1 MSVVNGT
8 GGDDVFAGT
17 NDADTLNGLGGND
30 KISGEGGND
39 SITGGGDND
48 TLFGDAGDGTALGVD
63 ASPLTIDIDNL
74 VSDSSSGNNNAQ
86 VGDVAV
92 YSNVATL
99 EDGTS
104 ISARL
109 ILTGVSDN
117 DLSVD
122 LSGGRG
128 FEILLNGDFDNS
140 DVGATASFR
149 LEFFD
154 PVTGDAVALNST
166 ATWNDLDRN
175 RPGDQ
180 ESVTIDSGSFNSFA
194 TSSDTS
200 LSVSTSGGQVT
211 AAGTEANTPSDQ
223 DAWFSADF
231 DNREFIEFTLETR
244 STQSGFSLSG
254 DLIDDPDVT
263 PFVEGNDTIDG
274 GSGNDEIFGQGGNDS
289 LLGQS
294 GNDSLEGGAGN
305 DTLKGGADND
315 VLDAGDGTDNLQGG
329 SGNDTLYGG
338 GDNDNL
344 VGGDDQDVIIINQL
358 GSNGVNNTTVDGSS
372 GGIDYDTLD
381 ITPLLDDGWTVT
393 NVVKNPE
400 NNGNPGF
407 NGQVQLQRG
416 NESANINF
424 SDIEELI
431 LCFTPGTR
439 IATPFGFRL
448 VEHLR
453 PGDKVQT
460 RDNGIQEI
468 RWAGRRDLDVVDLT
482 KTPKFQPVLIRR
494 GALGDGMPD
503 RDMMVSPNHRMLI
516 SDDLAEVMFGEREV
530 LVAAKFLTG
539 LAGVSQVRATS
550 VSYIHLMFDRHEVL
564 WADAV
569 WSESFQPGDYS
580 LQGVGEESREEI
592 FALFPELASQKGLK
606 GYHSA
611 RPSLKA
617 HEARL
622 LVSAG
627 RD

>member
-1 MSVVNGT
+1 MSTVNGT

-17 NDADTLNGLGGND
+17 NDPDTLNGLGGND
-30 KISGEGGND
+30 RISGEGGND
-39 SITGGGDND
+39 SVTGGSGND

-63 ASPLTIDIDNL
+63 ASPLTLDIDNL

-86 VGDVAV
+86 VGDIAV

-99 EDGTS
+99 EDGTP

-109 ILTGVSDN
+109 VLTDVSDN
-117 DLSVD
+117 DLTVD
-122 LSGGRG
+122 LSGGAG
-128 FEILLNGDFDNS
+128 FEILLNGDFDSN

-154 PVTGDAVALNST
+154 PVTGENIALNST

-194 TSSDTS
+194 TAADTS

-211 AAGTEANTPSDQ
+211 AAGTEANNPSDQ

-231 DNREFIEFTLETR
+231 ENREFIEFTLETR

-294 GNDSLEGGAGN
+294 GDDTLEGGAGN
-305 DTLKGGADND
+305 DTLKGGADDD
-315 VLDAGDGTDNLQGG
+315 VLDAGDGTDNLRGG
-329 SGNDTLYGG
+329 SGNDTLFGG

-344 VGGDDQDVIIINQL
+344 IGGDDQDVIIINQL
-358 GSNGVNNTTVDGSS
+358 GSSGVNNTTVDGSA
-372 GGIDYDTLD
+372 GGIDFDTLD
-381 ITPLLDDGWTVT
+381 ITPLLDEGWSVT

-400 NNGNPGF
+400 NNGEPGF
-407 NGQVQLQRG
+407 NGQIQLQWG
-416 NESANINF
+416 SENANINF
-424 SDIEELI
+424 SDIEKLI

-439 IATPFGFRL
+439 IATPFGARL

-482 KTPKFQPVLIRR
+482 KTPNFQPVLIRQ

-503 RDMMVSPNHRMLI
+503 RDVLVSPNHRMLI
-516 SDDLAEVMFGEREV
+516 ANDLAEVLFGEPEV

-539 LAGVSQVRATS
+539 LSGVSQIRANA

-580 LQGVGEESREEI
+580 LRGVGDSSREEI
-592 FALFPELASQKGLK
+592 FGLFPELATPKGLAD
-606 GYHSA
+606 YQSA
-611 RPSLKA
+611 RLSLKA

-622 LVSAG
+622 LLAEG
-627 RD
+627 FN